1 MKAKDI
7 ELREENRQ
15 YYEDEDIEDSKSLH
29 SFLVEEME
37 VDLNKDNK
45 FAQMAEELERS
56 QKVFLLV
63 LKWLNMLMYSSKN
76 SIRFCTYIKSIVWKY
91 LNLRVALH
99 QILSL

>member
-56 QKVFLLV
+56 QKVVLLV
-63 LKWLNMLMYSSKN
+63 LK
-76 SIRFCTYIKSIVWKY
+76 
-91 LNLRVALH
+91 
-99 QILSL
+99 

>member
-1 MKAKDI
+1 VKAKDI

-56 QKVFLLV
+56 QKVVLLV
-63 LKWLNMLMYSSKN
+63 LK
-76 SIRFCTYIKSIVWKY
+76 
-91 LNLRVALH
+91 
-99 QILSL
+99 

>member
-63 LKWLNMLMYSSKN
+63 LK
-76 SIRFCTYIKSIVWKY
+76 
-91 LNLRVALH
+91 
-99 QILSL
+99 